1 MGYFLAINSTGGEL
15 LNLLRSRFLD
25 HYFPTQRKSTPVLH
39 SQSFPS
45 GADRVT
51 GWYWFSENDRSTI
64 DKVRSLLDGYV
75 HVSANNDGT
84 LTIDSQ
90 VYKEIEPLL
99 FQRLEGSEY
108 RYVTFREDEEGRI
121 TYMLTPEYPYERV
134 AWYKSQHFHLGL
146 FLSNVIVFL
155 SACIVWPISF
165 VMCRLKGKAADIRGS
180 GGIAR
185 LWAGL
190 ICMSNLVA
198 LLVVALVLARVSL
211 PSVELEFQ
219 TGIPSNLVVVLAFVV
234 LLAIFAVGI
243 PVFAVLCWKNK
254 YWSIVGRLH
263 YSLVALASLT
273 HIWLLDYWNLLGLR
287 F

>member
-1 MGYFLAINSTGGEL
+1 
-15 LNLLRSRFLD
+15 
-25 HYFPTQRKSTPVLH
+25 
-39 SQSFPS
+39 
-45 GADRVT
+45 
-51 GWYWFSENDRSTI
+51 
-64 DKVRSLLDGYV
+64 
-75 HVSANNDGT
+75 
-84 LTIDSQ
+84 
-90 VYKEIEPLL
+90 
-99 FQRLEGSEY
+99 
-108 RYVTFREDEEGRI
+108 
-121 TYMLTPEYPYERV
+121 
-134 AWYKSQHFHLGL
+134 
-146 FLSNVIVFL
+146 
-155 SACIVWPISF
+155 
-165 VMCRLKGKAADIRGS
+165 
-180 GGIAR
+180 
-185 LWAGL
+185 
-190 ICMSNLVA
+190 MSNLVA